1 MKCKKKTYL
10 FKFCN
15 SYGNKFVTYFIF
27 EKNNL
32 IESGITDLM
41 PCFSNN
47 IDEYE
52 VFLKSAFEH
61 DADKILVIERLDKL
75 KPTTFICK

>member
-10 FKFCN
+10 YKICN

-32 IESGITDLM
+32 IESGIKVLM
-41 PCFSNN
+41 PRFINN

-52 VFLKSAFEH
+52 IYLKSTFKH
-61 DADKILVIERLDKL
+61 DVDKILIIERLDKL

>member
-10 FKFCN
+10 YKFCN

-32 IESGITDLM
+32 IESGIKDLM
-41 PCFSNN
+41 PRFINN
-47 IDEYE
+47 LDEYE
-52 VFLKSAFEH
+52 IYLKSTFKH
-61 DADKILVIERLDKL
+61 DVDKILIIERLDKL
-75 KPTTFICK
+75 KPTIFICK

>member
-15 SYGNKFVTYFIF
+15 SYGNKFVTYFVF

-41 PCFSNN
+41 PHFNNN

-52 VFLKSAFEH
+52 IYLKSTFKH
-61 DADKILVIERLDKL
+61 DVDKILIIERLDKL
-75 KPTTFICK
+75 KSTTFICK

>member
-1 MKCKKKTYL
+1 MKCEKKTYL

-15 SYGNKFVTYFIF
+15 SYGNKFVTYFVF
-27 EKNNL
+27 ENNNL

-41 PCFSNN
+41 PRFINN

-52 VFLKSAFEH
+52 NFLKSAFKH

>member
-1 MKCKKKTYL
+1 MKEKKKTYL

-27 EKNNL
+27 ENNNL

-41 PCFSNN
+41 PRFINN

-52 VFLKSAFEH
+52 VFLKSAFKH

>member
-10 FKFCN
+10 YKICN

-32 IESGITDLM
+32 IESGIKVLM
-41 PCFSNN
+41 PRFINN
-47 IDEYE
+47 IDGYE
-52 VFLKSAFEH
+52 IYLKSTFKH
-61 DADKILVIERLDKL
+61 DVDKILIIERLDKL